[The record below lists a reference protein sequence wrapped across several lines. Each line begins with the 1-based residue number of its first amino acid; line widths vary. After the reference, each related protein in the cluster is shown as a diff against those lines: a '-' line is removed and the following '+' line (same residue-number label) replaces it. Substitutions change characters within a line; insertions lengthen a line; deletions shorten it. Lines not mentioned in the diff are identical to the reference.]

1 MVPQGGGKVR
11 AVVQRVSEASVG
23 VGGQMVSA
31 IGAGLL
37 VLLGVAQG
45 DGEDDLAYLAD
56 KVVNLRIFPDEAG
69 HMNRSVLDA
78 GGSILVVSQ
87 FTLLGDA
94 RKGRRPG
101 FTDAAAPEEANA
113 LYRRFV
119 ERVRQS
125 GLRVEEGV
133 FRAMMDVALVNQGP
147 VTLLLD
153 SRKLF

>member
-1 MVPQGGGKVR
+1 MR
-11 AVVQRVSEASVG
+11 AVVQRVTEASVRAS
-23 VGGQMVSA
+23 GQEVA
-31 IGAGLL
+31 RIGAGLL
-37 VLLGVAQG
+37 VLLAVARG
-45 DGEDDLAYLAD
+45 DGEQDLTYLAD
-56 KVVNLRIFPDEAG
+56 KVVNLRVFADEAG
-69 HMNRSVLDA
+69 HMNRSVLEA
-78 GGSILVVSQ
+78 GGAVLVVSQ

-101 FTDAAAPEEANA
+101 FTDAAPPEQAAA